1 MKTDQF
7 VPQTTHPMIIN
18 CKVKLSDHIKTKGT
32 VLQKKIHTTIQNT
45 ATTYQYSRLGSDDLS
60 SSDNIK

>member
-1 MKTDQF
+1 
-7 VPQTTHPMIIN
+7 VHPKIIN
-18 CKVKLSDHIKTKGT
+18 CKVELSYHIKTKGT

>member
-1 MKTDQF
+1 MDQLI
-7 VPQTTHPMIIN
+7 PQTKHT
-18 CKVKLSDHIKTKGT
+18 LR
-32 VLQKKIHTTIQNT
+32 LQIVRWNHLITLRQKEQFYKKKTIQNT